1 MSEMWSGKKSMK
13 LPSVRSH
20 IKIPA
25 LLLMSVAVLSLMLGG
40 SFKAASGQQV
50 GEFLVSVSPSRLTIG
65 TDGVGR
71 FSVKITSINGFA
83 GTIKLDITDL
93 NAGGARTSFSF
104 QPSIVQLAMDSEVYA
119 VLTMTAM
126 YEYSQYYYSYAN
138 LATVDFKI
146 TATSG
151 GMVRSTPLITDVIY
165 GAAASVERTDVKV
178 NLSPDTI
185 YTTGDISQGK
195 SQTVKMALI
204 PKYAVSDDLLFTTT
218 PQFYDLPGGLYV
230 SFDPVSLDIRGGRT
244 SMVTAN
250 IVMTPEFLEKSGTHR
265 LVVGISGLVTGT
277 MLGASTYQDIFV
289 TKTAIL
295 TIVIP
300 PFFNVAIRP
309 SILDVYIGG
318 ADQKLQVVVTPVS
331 RGLSSPIAL
340 TVEGIPP
347 GIVASFER
355 DTLIPRGKE
364 ALATNILLNAP
375 STSKPGIFPI
385 RVSATTMGVSRIA
398 NASLNLR
405 PSGDYSMR
413 LDQATVSLSARGES
427 RSVTLTIIPQGDF
440 RATID
445 FSVTNLP
452 PGMKATLS
460 TTSATVQ
467 QETPITVVL
476 TLTAQAEVQSGT
488 YDLQI
493 VANTGFSTKTI
504 NITVLVRSGTVE
516 IWPVVLV
523 VVILISVVSAIVFI
537 GMPRGRQVR
546 IISEGRRLPP

>member
-1 MSEMWSGKKSMK
+1 MWSGKKSMK

-151 GMVRSTPLITDVIY
+151 GMVRSMPLTTDVIY

-195 SQTVKMALI
+195 SQTVKIALI
-204 PKYAVSDDLLFTTT
+204 PKYAISDDLLFTTT

-340 TVEGIPP
+340 TVEGIPA

-364 ALATNILLNAP
+364 ALSTNILLNAP

-413 LDQATVSLSARGES
+413 LDQATVSLNARGES

-452 PGMKATLS
+452 PGMKASLS

-546 IISEGRRLPP
+546 IVSEGRRLPP

>member
-1 MSEMWSGKKSMK
+1 
-13 LPSVRSH
+13 
-20 IKIPA
+20 
-25 LLLMSVAVLSLMLGG
+25 
-40 SFKAASGQQV
+40 
-50 GEFLVSVSPSRLTIG
+50 
-65 TDGVGR
+65 
-71 FSVKITSINGFA
+71 
-83 GTIKLDITDL
+83 
-93 NAGGARTSFSF
+93 
-104 QPSIVQLAMDSEVYA
+104 MDSEVYS

-146 TATSG
+146 TATAATVG
-151 GMVRSTPLITDVIY
+151 GMVRRVSVIADVIY

-185 YTTGDISQGK
+185 LTTGDISQGK
-195 SQTVKMALI
+195 SQIIRMSLI
-204 PKYAVSDDLLFTTT
+204 PKYAVSPGELLFTTT
-218 PQFYDLPGGLYV
+218 PQFYDLPSGLYV
-230 SFDPVSLDIRGGRT
+230 SFDPVSLDIRAGQT

-250 IVMTPEFLEKSGTHR
+250 LLMTPEFLEKSGTHR
-265 LVVGISGLVTGT
+265 LVVGVSGLVTGT

-331 RGLSSPIAL
+331 RGLSQPIAL
-340 TVEGIPP
+340 TVEGIPS

-364 ALATNILLNAP
+364 ALSTNILLNAP

-398 NASLNLR
+398 NASINLR

-413 LDQATVSLSARGES
+413 LDQATVSLNARGES

-452 PGMKATLS
+452 PGLRATLS

-467 QETPITVVL
+467 QETPITIVL
-476 TLTAQAEVQSGT
+476 TLSAQAETQPGT
-488 YDLQI
+488 YDLAI
-493 VANTGFSTKTI
+493 LANTGFSTKTI
-504 NITVLVRSGTVE
+504 NITVLVRAGTVE

-523 VVILISVVSAIVFI
+523 VVILIAVVSAIVFI

>member
-1 MSEMWSGKKSMK
+1 
-13 LPSVRSH
+13 
-20 IKIPA
+20 
-25 LLLMSVAVLSLMLGG
+25 MLGG

-151 GMVRSTPLITDVIY
+151 GMVRSMPLITDVIY

-195 SQTVKMALI
+195 SQTVNMALI

-218 PQFYDLPGGLYV
+218 PQFYDLPSGLYV

-318 ADQKLQVVVTPVS
+318 ADQKLQIVVTPVS

-364 ALATNILLNAP
+364 ALSTNILLNAP

-413 LDQATVSLSARGES
+413 LDQATVSLNARGES

-445 FSVTNLP
+445 FSVSNLP

-546 IISEGRRLPP
+546 IVSEGRRLPP

>member
-1 MSEMWSGKKSMK
+1 
-13 LPSVRSH
+13 
-20 IKIPA
+20 
-25 LLLMSVAVLSLMLGG
+25 
-40 SFKAASGQQV
+40 
-50 GEFLVSVSPSRLTIG
+50 
-65 TDGVGR
+65 
-71 FSVKITSINGFA
+71 
-83 GTIKLDITDL
+83 
-93 NAGGARTSFSF
+93 
-104 QPSIVQLAMDSEVYA
+104 
-119 VLTMTAM
+119 
-126 YEYSQYYYSYAN
+126 
-138 LATVDFKI
+138 
-146 TATSG
+146 
-151 GMVRSTPLITDVIY
+151 
-165 GAAASVERTDVKV
+165 
-178 NLSPDTI
+178 
-185 YTTGDISQGK
+185 
-195 SQTVKMALI
+195 
-204 PKYAVSDDLLFTTT
+204 
-218 PQFYDLPGGLYV
+218 
-230 SFDPVSLDIRGGRT
+230 
-244 SMVTAN
+244 MVTAS